1 MFYKALNFL
10 LGSDIRKCHAKQL
23 CLQAFTMIVS
33 VFVTITGSHLLSIFV
48 SLLIILNLVVD
59 VYITKT
65 IKRREENIEAKKD
78 QGNITRMVC
87 PICHN
92 AVYHN
97 KKTNELK

>member
-87 PICHN
+87 TICHN

-97 KKTNELK
+97 QKTNALE